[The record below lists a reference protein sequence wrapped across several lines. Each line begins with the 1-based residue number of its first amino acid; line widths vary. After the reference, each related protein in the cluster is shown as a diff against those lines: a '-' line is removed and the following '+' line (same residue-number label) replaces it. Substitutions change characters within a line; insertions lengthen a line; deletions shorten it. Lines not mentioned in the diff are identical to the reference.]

1 MPMPLK
7 QATAVGPMR
16 AAYLC
21 AVIVF
26 HPSRFEALEREDEAA
41 RAGVTPGPAPSH
53 AVSVQRAFWN
63 SLVLVGAA
71 LTVGAAVGALAR
83 RFWGPAGPATIVS
96 MQIVAA
102 GILLWATLFLRGWDI
117 QSIGGVTLTER
128 VNQWWFRTA
137 YWTGTAMLAASMMW
151 PLDG

>member
-1 MPMPLK
+1 
-7 QATAVGPMR
+7 
-16 AAYLC
+16 
-21 AVIVF
+21 
-26 HPSRFEALEREDEAA
+26 
-41 RAGVTPGPAPSH
+41 
-53 AVSVQRAFWN
+53 
-63 SLVLVGAA
+63 
-71 LTVGAAVGALAR
+71 
-83 RFWGPAGPATIVS
+83 
-96 MQIVAA
+96 MQLVAA